1 MVKNVIPVPDA
12 VVTPVYFFGL
22 TRVETVHKLSA
33 CPFPIQIDGV
43 RDVYSFQ
50 TVVQTP

>member
-1 MVKNVIPVPDA
+1 MVKKVIPVPDT
-12 VVTPVYFFGL
+12 VVTPIYFFGL

-43 RDVYSFQ
+43 WDMYSLQ
-50 TVVQTP
+50 TMVQTP